1 MDDCRADAYRLSSA
15 SSTVSMTVLVVFSML
30 SLPCGVDDLRS
41 CRRRFVLN
49 SLRGLKALFSPQMS
63 TLLSGR
69 SAHVALS
76 FVAQFVVIWLIT
88 YQTEG
93 LVRSV
98 CFASL
103 LDHLQVAEDH

>member
-30 SLPCGVDDLRS
+30 SLSCGVDDLRS
-41 CRRRFVLN
+41 CRRRLALN
-49 SLRGLKALFSPQMS
+49 SLRGLKELFPHRMS
-63 TLLSGR
+63 ALLSGR
-69 SAHVALS
+69 SAHVTLS

-93 LVRSV
+93 LVRS
-98 CFASL
+98 
-103 LDHLQVAEDH
+103 